1 MLSGVA
7 TPALDFITDYF
18 PQLKELLIHFDF
30 DFDFDQ
36 IEKTYDHRFNTWKMR
51 FSKDSK
57 AALKLKFFEPSISL
71 LRQRGVD
78 VFVQPKAK
86 SDFQFETFSQ
96 FSFM

>member
-1 MLSGVA
+1 MRSGVA

-57 AALKLKFFEPSISL
+57 AALKLKFFESYISL

-86 SDFQFETFSQ
+86 SDFQFETSSQ

>member
-18 PQLKELLIHFDF
+18 PQLKELLIY
-30 DFDFDQ
+30 FDFDQ
-36 IEKTYDHRFNTWKMR
+36 IEKTYKV
-51 FSKDSK
+51 
-57 AALKLKFFEPSISL
+57 ALKLKFFEPSISL

>member
-30 DFDFDQ
+30 DQ

-51 FSKDSK
+51 FSKNSK
-57 AALKLKFFEPSISL
+57 GALKLKFFEPSISL

-78 VFVQPKAK
+78 VSVQLKAK
-86 SDFQFETFSQ
+86 SGLQIETFSR
-96 FSFM
+96 FSSFM